1 MGKNIIRINLKLG
14 TKINLI
20 VISII
25 TVLSLV
31 IGFVVNEEITRG
43 IKEFATEK
51 AKGDLGL
58 AYRYV
63 DSTYPGEW
71 EVKENSLYKGSTL
84 INDNY
89 DIVDTIGEDTG
100 DTVTIFLGDT
110 RVTTNVKID
119 GERAIGTQASA
130 EVVATVLTKGESFYG
145 EANVA
150 GNMYQ
155 TAYMPIE
162 DASGE
167 VIGIMYVGASEE
179 IIHNILS
186 SFLTKFIIV
195 LVIMIGIASGAVYWF
210 TWKMKRRL
218 SNLTKALDMAGNGD
232 FTAKVED
239 HSNDE
244 LGVLSDSY
252 NKMSGSLK
260 DMMNEVISTSELL
273 ASSSEELTAS
283 SEQTSKATETITES
297 IQQVAD
303 GAEQSTSSVQESA
316 IALEEVTK
324 GIQSIA
330 DNASIVSEVSVHA
343 TEKAKEGG
351 LFVDKTVN
359 QINEINHSVVAS
371 GEVIKTLEHRS
382 QEIEK
387 ITNVITAIANQTN
400 LLALNAAIEAARAGE
415 HGKGFAVVAD
425 EVRKLAEQSQQSS
438 SQISALIKTIQEDMT
453 QSSQSIEQVSVDVK
467 EGLMI
472 VNQTK
477 ETFKEILEFMANL
490 TGQINDMAATSEEI
504 SASTQEVSATVSGII
519 HISEQTS
526 MHSQNVAASAEE
538 QLASMEEIATSA
550 SALSNLADDLKV
562 LIGKF
567 KV

>member
-20 VISII
+20 VILII

-71 EVKENSLYKGSTL
+71 EVKDNSLYKGSTL

-130 EVVATVLTKGESFYG
+130 EVVDTVLTKGESFYG

-162 DASGE
+162 DASGK
-167 VIGIMYVGASEE
+167 VIGIMYVGASEK

-210 TWKMKRRL
+210 TWQMKRRL
-218 SNLTKALDMAGNGD
+218 SNLTRALDMAGNGD

-239 HSNDE
+239 YSSDE
-244 LGVLSDSY
+244 LGILSESY
-252 NKMSGSLK
+252 NKMAGSLK

-283 SEQTSKATETITES
+283 AEQTSKATETITDS

-330 DNASIVSEVSVHA
+330 DNASSVSEVSVQA